1 MRISDWSSDVCSS
14 DLALSP
20 EVGSSSQH
28 EGRALSLSCLA
39 ASQRSSPVTGVEMA
53 DRVHPGTTRNDTE
66 NRMPRNERRS
76 EEHTSEL
83 QSLMRISY
91 DVCSLKKKKRI
102 ERRNMAGKP

>member
-20 EVGSSSQH
+20 EVGSSSRH

-66 NRMPRNERRS
+66 DRMPIKERPIDRKS
-76 EEHTSEL
+76 VGKGKSV
-83 QSLMRISY
+83 SGSVDFGGRRII
-91 DVCSLKKKKRI
+91 KKQI
-102 ERRNMAGKP
+102 YMNND